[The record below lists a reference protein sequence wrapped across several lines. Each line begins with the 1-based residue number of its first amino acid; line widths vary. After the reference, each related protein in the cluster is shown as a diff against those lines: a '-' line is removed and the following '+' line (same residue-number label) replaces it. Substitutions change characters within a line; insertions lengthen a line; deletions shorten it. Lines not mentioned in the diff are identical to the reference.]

1 MKPHK
6 ISTHLAHSDNCY
18 FHVFYRLSDWVE
30 ISRGSRH
37 SFSNRCWKF
46 QLSIFKKK
54 FLSKNIFFGRCQY
67 QNKKA
72 LFTDSIFR
80 DGFVFGLICWW
91 WCKGGLTSE
100 TFSLW
105 LYSLRNEPKTY
116 LEHLLFRWFGTFFW
130 RWKKFLRSNH
140 PNVCDVLVRKS
151 QKMKQPRCWH
161 FLSVHHT
168 HFLLLHQMSKTS
180 LDKRLFFL
188 IISFYRHEYNV
199 NDSIHVFGGKCQVL
213 NAICDF

>member
-1 MKPHK
+1 M
-6 ISTHLAHSDNCY
+6 
-18 FHVFYRLSDWVE
+18 
-30 ISRGSRH
+30 
-37 SFSNRCWKF
+37 
-46 QLSIFKKK
+46 
-54 FLSKNIFFGRCQY
+54 
-67 QNKKA
+67 
-72 LFTDSIFR
+72 FTDSIFR

-91 WCKGGLTSE
+91 WCKGGLYLRKFFTLALFYKKWAKNLFWAS
-100 TFSLW
+100 SLW
-105 LYSLRNEPKTY
+105 GIWY
-116 LEHLLFRWFGTFFW
+116 FFW
-130 RWKKFLRSNH
+130 GWKNFLRSNH

-199 NDSIHVFGGKCQVL
+199 IESIHVFGGKCQVL
-213 NAICDF
+213 NTKVCFKKTLTIHNSDTVLWIVTVFLKQTLSVNFSPWNSLDAKNINYKT

>member
-1 MKPHK
+1 M
-6 ISTHLAHSDNCY
+6 
-18 FHVFYRLSDWVE
+18 
-30 ISRGSRH
+30 
-37 SFSNRCWKF
+37 
-46 QLSIFKKK
+46 
-54 FLSKNIFFGRCQY
+54 
-67 QNKKA
+67 
-72 LFTDSIFR
+72 
-80 DGFVFGLICWW
+80 FGLICWW

-100 TFSLW
+100 TFSLC
-105 LYSLRNEPKTY
+105 LYSLRNGPKTY

-130 RWKKFLRSNH
+130 RWKNFLRSNH

-180 LDKRLFFL
+180 LDKRLSFL

-199 NDSIHVFGGKCQVL
+199 NESIHVFGGKCQVL
-213 NAICDF
+213 NTKVCFKKTLTIHNSDTVLCIVTLFLKQTLSVNFSPWNSLDAKNINYKT